1 MRGGSGMG
9 GQEASVHVNLLFT
22 LSREMGVLQEGHRGM
37 MALMERTRIEM
48 HERADRIEQRLW
60 QIERPPPTP
69 SPPTASRTR
78 DPLESLGVLLQ
89 HLATLIKLTLPLAAL
104 ALMIAYKGAHPDWLP
119 ILRELIGLR

>member
-1 MRGGSGMG
+1 MPSIPHSRA
-9 GQEASVHVNLLFT
+9 EAARCSTPPPQSPPPEGTEAMHVNLLFT

-78 DPLESLGVLLQ
+78 DPLESLSVLLQ

-104 ALMIAYKGAHPDWLP
+104 AL
-119 ILRELIGLR
+119 